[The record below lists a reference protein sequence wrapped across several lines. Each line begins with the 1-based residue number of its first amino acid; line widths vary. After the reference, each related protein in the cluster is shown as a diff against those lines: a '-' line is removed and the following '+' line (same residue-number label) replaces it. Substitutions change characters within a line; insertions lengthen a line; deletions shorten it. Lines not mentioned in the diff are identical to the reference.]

1 MNSHHAVTFPTTSST
16 PRRRQRRRLTTSYVW
31 AFFGA
36 MIALVVAFFASPV
49 HAQRDASASLAQ
61 YARALTQAQAGDHD
75 GALEA
80 YDELASTLTGS
91 ASADVYAASAMSR
104 RALGDL
110 PGARSDAES
119 ASNLSTSPRY
129 QALSAEL
136 AMEAGAFTDAEL
148 SYELALQ
155 ADATYAPALS
165 GLAELYNRLARYDV
179 AARTLARLP
188 NPTDDDLTRTL
199 DLAERAGDM
208 GLAAQVLDRLLVLR
222 PYDSGLWVRKG
233 QSLARQDD
241 ELAQDAFA
249 RALAL
254 DPDNR
259 EARAALSAT
268 TMETSSSLLP
278 STPAR
283 QAAWSGAL
291 DAAALQAEADAN
303 ARDADAWGVA
313 AMAWMEMGD
322 DARAARA
329 LDDGLLFFPGNVRL
343 HLAQAY
349 LAALAGNDPTSALTQ
364 AESEADATTSRAV
377 EQAAA
382 LIRGDAVETG
392 AALVRAFL
400 VPAQGSALY
409 LRLTNRQ

>member
-1 MNSHHAVTFPTTSST
+1 MNSHHAVTFPTPTPSSGKSN
-16 PRRRQRRRLTTSYVW
+16 PRRLTASYVW

-36 MIALVVAFFASPV
+36 MVALIVAFLASP
-49 HAQRDASASLAQ
+49 AQAQLDGSARLAQ
-61 YARALTQAQAGDHD
+61 YARALTQAQAGNHD
-75 GALEA
+75 SALET
-80 YDELASTLTGS
+80 YGDLASTLTGS

-129 QALSAEL
+129 YALSGEL

-155 ADATYAPALS
+155 ADADYAPALS
-165 GLAELYNRLARYDV
+165 GLAELYNRLARYDM

-188 NPTDDDLTRTL
+188 NPTEDDLMRTL
-199 DLAERAGDM
+199 DLAERAGDTA
-208 GLAAQVLDRLLVLR
+208 LATQVLDRLLVFR
-222 PYDSGLWVRKG
+222 PYDSGLWLRKG

-241 ELAQDAFA
+241 ESARDAFA

-254 DPDNR
+254 DSTNR
-259 EARAALSAT
+259 EARAALNT
-268 TMETSSSLLP
+268 TGPEASSSLLP

-329 LDDGLLFFPGNVRL
+329 IEDGLLFFPGNVRL

-349 LAALAGNDPTSALTQ
+349 LAALAGGASATALSQ
-364 AESEADATTSRAV
+364 AESEADATTSDAV
-377 EQAAA
+377 DQATA
-382 LIRGDAVETG
+382 LVRGEAVETD
-392 AALVRAFL
+392 AAFVRAFL
-400 VPAQGSALY
+400 VPSEGSALY